1 MAGSHSEAMSPPD
14 YQEGFPALAEMPAAG
29 SHTCS
34 RTNVGN
40 TERWISAGAG
50 AAIALLGLSRR
61 GLGSLLALG
70 AGAALIYRG
79 VTGQCRAYEAL
90 GIDTAEHNSAT
101 AVPAQAGTR
110 VEETITINC
119 PPEKLYAFWRDVEN
133 LPKVM
138 RHLDYVEAKDKQ
150 IMHWAAKGPL
160 GITLRWDA
168 EIINERENEMIAWR
182 SLPGGDID
190 TAGSIHFRKLPHD
203 RGTEVRVS
211 IKYNPPGGKIGDAIA
226 WLLGKNLEQEVEADL
241 KNFKAAMEA
250 GEIPTVIGQP
260 RGG

>member
-1 MAGSHSEAMSPPD
+1 MASSHSEAMTPLD
-14 YQEGFPALAEMPAAG
+14 YQEGFPALAEMPAPG
-29 SHTCS
+29 FHTSS

-50 AAIALLGLSRR
+50 AALALLGLSRR
-61 GLGSLLALG
+61 GLGGLMALG

-79 VTGQCRAYEAL
+79 VSGHCRAYEAM
-90 GIDTAEHNSAT
+90 GIDTSEHNPAT

-110 VEETITINC
+110 VEKTITVNC
-119 PPEKLYAFWRDVEN
+119 SPEKLYAYWRDVEN

-138 RHLDYVEAKDKQ
+138 RHLESVEAKDKQ
-150 IMHWAAKGPL
+150 TMHWVAKGPL
-160 GITLRWDA
+160 GIAVEWDA

-190 TAGSIHFRKLPHD
+190 TAGSIHFRKLPHG

-211 IKYNPPGGKIGDAIA
+211 MKYNPPGGKIGDGIA
-226 WLLGKNLEQEVEADL
+226 WLLGRSLEQEVEADL

-250 GEIPTVIGQP
+250 GEIPTAMGQP